1 MGASV
6 QLRVL
11 VSVLLVCG
19 LPFTASHSSARGA
32 SEGSSPDV
40 AATQQRASLIIPAG
54 ERLVLR
60 LEEALNTNF
69 SSVDDRCR
77 FSIAHEVFLGETAVV
92 PKGATVRGTVLK
104 VERGRKM
111 ISRPK
116 LQLVF
121 DELLLPD
128 GSAVPLSVATARPI
142 SGVVYKGSDLLLQP
156 GMLVEIQL
164 RDKLLIPST
173 PDWLGTWR
181 PSSAAT
187 PEEAVREER
196 TSTNTRSGPTES
208 VPRALISLG
217 AFAGSSSAAAG
228 TFPPDPSDYQFKVDV
243 GLVLVDSIVTGPSG
257 RPLENLRRED
267 FRILEGGVEQ
277 RFRHFSRG
285 QLPLALALVVDR
297 SGSVSP
303 FMEELRQAAYDVLSQ
318 LKPADQV
325 ALFAFDSEV
334 ERLEGLTDNR
344 RQIADR
350 IADISSRGNTNIYD
364 ALFDAAYYLRAAAP
378 DRRHAIILISDN
390 RATSL
395 ERAGEGGV
403 IRMALQTETVVYSIQ
418 LPAPPPWP
426 QVPPEPVWI
435 GDPNLVS
442 RITEETGGE
451 IIDIRTAGSLT
462 SSLAQAIARL
472 KLRYTIGYVS
482 SNKARDGAFR
492 PIEIRLTKRFG
503 RPGKSY
509 TVHAR
514 RGYYATAEVVAK
526 AKQ

>member
-1 MGASV
+1 MRASV

-19 LPFTASHSSARGA
+19 LPFTAGHSSARGA
-32 SEGSSPDV
+32 FEGSSSDE

-164 RDKLLIPST
+164 RDKLLIPFT

-187 PEEAVREER
+187 PEEAGREER
-196 TSTNTRSGPTES
+196 TDTWSGPTEG
-208 VPRALISLG
+208 VPRALTSLG
-217 AFAGSSSAAAG
+217 AFAGSSSTAAG
-228 TFPPDPSDYQFKVDV
+228 SFPPDSSDYQFKVDV
-243 GLVLVDSIVTGPSG
+243 GLVLVDFIVTGSSG

-267 FRILEGGVEQ
+267 FRIFEGGVEQ

-297 SGSVSP
+297 SGSVNP
-303 FMEELRQAAYDVLSQ
+303 FMEELRQSASDVLGQ
-318 LKPADQV
+318 LKPVDQV

-344 RQIADR
+344 QQIAGR

-378 DRRHAIILISDN
+378 DRRHAIVLISDN

-426 QVPPEPVWI
+426 RVPPEPVWI
-435 GDPNLVS
+435 GDPNLVF

-451 IIDIRTAGSLT
+451 VIDIRTAGSLT

-472 KLRYTIGYVS
+472 KLRYTLGYVS

-514 RGYYATAEVVAK
+514 RGYYAPAEQVAS
-526 AKQ
+526 QGRP